1 MPKTRVKELN
11 FLDVQFL
18 SDKGNMFRTP
28 LSFRCVLLSLLQEF
42 VLVLMLTLFKI
53 GFVVLLKKREKSI
66 IRMLNHSRFI

>member
-18 SDKGNMFRTP
+18 SDKGNKFCTP
-28 LSFRCVLLSLLQEF
+28 LFFRCVLLSLLREF

-53 GFVVLLKKREKSI
+53 GFVVLLKKRENSI
-66 IRMLNHSRFI
+66 IRMLNHSIFI

>member
-18 SDKGNMFRTP
+18 SDKGNKFCTP
-28 LSFRCVLLSLLQEF
+28 LSLRCVLLSLLREF

-53 GFVVLLKKREKSI
+53 GFIVLLKKRGKSI
-66 IRMLNHSRFI
+66 ILMLNHSRFI

>member
-18 SDKGNMFRTP
+18 SDKGNMFCTP
-28 LSFRCVLLSLLQEF
+28 LSFRCVLLSLLLEF

-53 GFVVLLKKREKSI
+53 GFVVLLKKRENSI
-66 IRMLNHSRFI
+66 IRMLNHSIFF

>member
-18 SDKGNMFRTP
+18 SDKGNMFCPP
-28 LSFRCVLLSLLQEF
+28 LSLRCVLLSLLREF

-53 GFVVLLKKREKSI
+53 GFAVLLKKREKSI
-66 IRMLNHSRFI
+66 IRMLNHS

>member
-18 SDKGNMFRTP
+18 SDKGNKFCTP
-28 LSFRCVLLSLLQEF
+28 LSFRCVLLSLLREF

-53 GFVVLLKKREKSI
+53 GFVVLLKKRENSI
-66 IRMLNHSRFI
+66 IRMFNHSIFI